1 MPVASLSWSLG
12 FSKRR
17 FSGYMKASQWGD
29 KSPTSK
35 TSSIIVNYCRI
46 WYVVYLPNIVTKP
59 KKRPLFASEATWK
72 TKFACLL
79 PMWYWCWHT
88 SKSILQGT
96 KHGKRLHCPV
106 QVPLQIF
113 YCSLQTASRLPRPKV
128 RKHFPA
134 QPSLSKRR
142 PFHGAQGPSEDV
154 HNWWQ
159 MTWDVFSCTVCLWKP
174 LGFHEY

>member
-1 MPVASLSWSLG
+1 V
-12 FSKRR
+12 
-17 FSGYMKASQWGD
+17 
-29 KSPTSK
+29 
-35 TSSIIVNYCRI
+35 I
-46 WYVVYLPNIVTKP
+46 YLPNTSKP

-142 PFHGAQGPSEDV
+142 PFHGAQGPSKDV

-159 MTWDVFSCTVCLWKP
+159 MTWDVAILMHCLP
-174 LGFHEY
+174 LKTFGFPWVLGLLGRPGPCEWCNASPQMANGPLVLDAATAA